1 MTNNKMAGIIELQD
15 YFPFFKKTTKAKSGI
30 ALVVINVM
38 VLRQRSVILC
48 ACKMR
53 AMVS

>member
-15 YFPFFKKTTKAKSGI
+15 YFPFKKTTKAKSGI
-30 ALVVINVM
+30 VLVVINVM
-38 VLRQRSVILC
+38 VTRRSSVILC
-48 ACKMR
+48 ACKMS